1 MNNKLNPV
9 VRTVAGIISAKKIAD
24 DRIPSAKQTSS
35 QKLLGKSNYTK
46 KSALERLL
54 EKFR

>member
-1 MNNKLNPV
+1 M
-9 VRTVAGIISAKKIAD
+9 AD
-24 DRIPSAKQTSS
+24 NQIPNSKQTSS
-35 QKLLGKSNYTK
+35 KKILGKNNETK